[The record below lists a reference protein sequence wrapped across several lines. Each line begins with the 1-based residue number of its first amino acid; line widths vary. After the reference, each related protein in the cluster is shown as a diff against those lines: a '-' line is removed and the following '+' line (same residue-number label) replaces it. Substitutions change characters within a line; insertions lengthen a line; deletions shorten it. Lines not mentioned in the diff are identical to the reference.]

1 MDLSG
6 ASGLWTVGSFLL
18 GQSVIFGGVVLNNR
32 AQARRE
38 RSAREA
44 DRQRT
49 LADRRDTFELDHLQQ
64 LHVAISDLL
73 VTGEKSLTQWI
84 RWHGYL
90 YRQAQQPGV
99 QDDELERRIREIKDR
114 AEELTRTADAH
125 AESVSRLASLVIPD
139 RLRSRVYNAYDEYD
153 QMGEIFAEGGA
164 EDGERALPDMVAALK
179 AARRDV
185 AERIR
190 EIHVAHD
197 AQAVTATA
205 RRSGPAGRADGR
217 EVRRTPSL

>member
-1 MDLSG
+1 MDFSG

-44 DRQRT
+44 DRQRM

-64 LHVAISDLL
+64 LHAAISDLL
-73 VTGEKSLTQWI
+73 VAAEASITQWI
-84 RWHGYL
+84 RWHGCCA
-90 YRQAQQPGV
+90 RQAQQSGAR
-99 QDDELERRIREIKDR
+99 DDELERQTREIKDR
-114 AEELTRTADAH
+114 AQELERAADGH

-139 RLRSRVYNAYDEYD
+139 RLRSSAYSAYDEYD
-153 QMGEIFAEGGA
+153 QMGVIFSEGGA
-164 EDGERALPDMVAALK
+164 DDGERALPEMVAALK
-179 AARRDV
+179 EARRDV

-190 EIHVAHD
+190 EIYLAQD
-197 AQAVTATA
+197 AEVGTAAA
-205 RRSGPAGRADGR
+205 RRPGPAGRADGQR
-217 EVRRTPSL
+217 APRTPAL